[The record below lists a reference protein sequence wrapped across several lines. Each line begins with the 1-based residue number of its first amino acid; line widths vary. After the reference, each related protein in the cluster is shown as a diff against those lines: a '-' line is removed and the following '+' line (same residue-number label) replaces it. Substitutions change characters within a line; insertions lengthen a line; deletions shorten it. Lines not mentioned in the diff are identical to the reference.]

1 MKPTSPALGLWP
13 TSAPCCSNPGRSKAD
28 RLLARPLQLHTSSHQ
43 SISHQKNGKKNPPGV
58 QAISAGDI
66 TQPPFEEQ
74 RDIQFFSLMWS
85 YGKVI
90 SGRNYVSADMEY
102 SSKRS
107 EEDPQ
112 AHKSLKPR
120 IKYRWP
126 WFICRVLVSHSQV
139 SKCLITI
146 YTGSPGYYRNTDYL
160 RAWLRPVN
168 FTLLKFKKRY

>member
-13 TSAPCCSNPGRSKAD
+13 TSAPCCSNLGRSKAD

-43 SISHQKNGKKNPPGV
+43 SISHQKNGKKKSPWC
-58 QAISAGDI
+58 ASYLSRWYYSATI
-66 TQPPFEEQ
+66 WRTA
-74 RDIQFFSLMWS
+74 RYTIFSLMWS